1 MAETYYYMWEF
12 VTSMTII
19 ILVAAYI
26 IHDRIRLRFEKLEEP
41 ERQQKITWL
50 KGVTMTILGV
60 LALIGGSSW
69 VAYIL
74 THKIYISEELA
85 GFHDKVPGIV
95 MALIGLVVLISGI
108 KKYRHPEEA
117 ADANNKQ

>member
-85 GFHDKVPGIV
+85 GFHDKVRGIIMV
-95 MALIGLVVLISGI
+95 VIGLLVLFSGI
-108 KKYRHPEEA
+108 KKYRHPDVP
-117 ADANNKQ
+117 DANNNQ

>member
-12 VTSMTII
+12 VTSITII

-50 KGVTMTILGV
+50 KGITMTILGV
-60 LALIGGSSW
+60 LAVIGGGSW

-74 THKIYISEELA
+74 THRIYISEELA
-85 GFHDKVPGIV
+85 GFHDKVPGLI
-95 MALIGLVVLISGI
+95 MALIGLVVLFYGI
-108 KKYRHPEEA
+108 KKFRHPEAQA
-117 ADANNKQ
+117 ASNNQ

>member
-12 VTSMTII
+12 VTSITII

-41 ERQQKITWL
+41 QRQQKITWL
-50 KGVTMTILGV
+50 KGIAMTILGI

-69 VAYIL
+69 VGFIL

-85 GFHDKVPGIV
+85 GFHDKVPGII
-95 MALIGLVVLISGI
+95 MALIGLVVLFYGI
-108 KKYRHPEEA
+108 KKYRHPEQYA
-117 ADANNKQ
+117 AGPNQ